1 MKIKTARHT
10 FFIAL
15 IALILVVGWY
25 GLMSAQEKAN
35 CPDKILIRISDLE
48 KTLNVIDE
56 LIGVVPAQPMNSPTA
71 QLRGMLM
78 GTNWIDPTRLIVMM
92 CDLNNVQ
99 TSMAMLIPFQRSNE
113 TFQMTFKAVAGPDYY
128 VLTLPPGGTVSDAVK
143 AVLVDASGAKATASV
158 SVELNIRALLNKFDA
173 QIMEGL
179 NKLENFPQGQVN
191 PQFGPKPQDIRTML
205 LEMLEMAEQVE
216 ILTIGLD
223 LRPDKLTISY
233 EAKALDG
240 SELAGL
246 FTQGGKTS
254 FLDAYKPKQQMNFRS
269 RSYDMTGML
278 NLLDRCF
285 GKFYESMGINFAGMA
300 AICEGFTGEMAGGAS
315 FSKTSMDFEAIAVL
329 KDPPNA
335 PNFLE
340 KVYIPWMMKFGQDMA
355 TMMAKDLGGKAE
367 NLYMRTPDSTVDGYK
382 VIGVKTQLPFNAMP
396 NGMHTPGMDLM
407 INSETRITAVGKL
420 LLMASND
427 KRLSE
432 LIKIA
437 KGLKAVPAK
446 GPFMTMDI
454 DMTGY
459 LDFLMEIMPMAPG
472 SKRPLPK
479 MGRTTFLVD
488 LKDGRASAKWSIMT
502 NDIKTLAAYF
512 KNMAVSP
519 TGARVDERMPAGTVT
534 EREVEKDTSEEERQ
548 IDIAQ
553 HWFDKGMLFS
563 TYGNHKEAIRYFDK
577 VIELSPENSAAYFN
591 QGISYGEI
599 GEYEK
604 GIAAINKALELS
616 PENGVYFYGRGRVY
630 LLSGDKS
637 KAVEDFKRAAALGNR
652 DAQDYLENTAY

>member
-10 FFIAL
+10 FFIVS
-15 IALILVVGWY
+15 IALILLVGWY

-35 CPDKILIRISDLE
+35 SYDKILIRINDLE
-48 KTLNVIDE
+48 KTLNIIDE

-78 GTNWIDPTRLIVMM
+78 GTNWIDPTRLIVMV
-92 CDLNNVQ
+92 CDLNNAQ
-99 TSMAMLIPFQRSNE
+99 TSMAMLVPFQRPNE
-113 TFQMTFKAVAGPDYY
+113 TFQMAFKAVAGPDYY

-143 AVLVDASGAKATASV
+143 AVLVDATNSKATASL

-179 NKLENFPQGQVN
+179 NQLENFSQGQAT
-191 PQFGPKPQDIRTML
+191 PQFGPKPQDIKGML

-216 ILTIGLD
+216 TLTMGLD
-223 LRPDKLTISY
+223 LGTDKFTTSY
-233 EAKALDG
+233 EAKALGG

-269 RSYDMTGML
+269 RSYDMTGMV

-285 GKFYESMGINFAGMA
+285 GKFYESVGINFAGIV

-315 FSKTSMDFEAIAVL
+315 FSKTGMDFETIAVL
-329 KDPPNA
+329 KDSQNA

-340 KVYIPWMMKFGQDMA
+340 KVYMPWMMKFGQDMA
-355 TMMAKDLGGKAE
+355 TAMAKDLGGDAD
-367 NLYMRTPDSTVDGYK
+367 NLYVQKPDSTVDGYK
-382 VIGVKTQLPFNAMP
+382 VIGVKTRFPFIGMP
-396 NGMHTPGMDLM
+396 NGMNTPGMDMM
-407 INSETRITAVGKL
+407 INSETRMTTVGKF

-454 DMTGY
+454 DMAGY
-459 LDFLMEIMPMAPG
+459 LDFLMEMMPMAPG
-472 SKRPLPK
+472 SKRPLPR
-479 MGRTTFLVD
+479 MGRTTFLVE
-488 LKDGRASAKWSIMT
+488 LKDGRASAEWSMMT
-502 NDIKTLAAYF
+502 DDIKSLVAYF
-512 KNMAVSP
+512 KNVAVSP
-519 TGARVDERMPAGTVT
+519 AGASIDEKMPDETVT
-534 EREVEKDTSEEERQ
+534 EREVEKDTSEKEKQ

-553 HWFDKGMLFS
+553 HWFDRGMLFS
-563 TYGNHKEAIRYFDK
+563 TYGNHKKAIRYFDK
-577 VIELSPENSAAYFN
+577 VIELSPENSNAYFN

-604 GIAAINKALELS
+604 AISSLDKALELS
-616 PENGVYFYGRGRVY
+616 PENGLYFYGRGRVY
-630 LLSGDKS
+630 LLSGDKE
-637 KAVEDFKRAAALGNR
+637 KAIEDFKRAAALGNR
-652 DAQDYLENTAY
+652 DAQDYLENAE